1 MNEIIKKN
9 GISFGI
15 ITGVVSALITT
26 AIYSIDLNLF
36 TKWWLGIII
45 FIIYITIGI
54 ILLSKTKKELKGIF
68 TFKQAF
74 TTYFISAVIG
84 ILISVGFNI
93 LLFNIIDPSV
103 KDTLNDITIKYTA
116 ETMEKFGAPS
126 SAISEAVKK
135 MQESNPYS
143 TIELLKGSAFSIAGS
158 ALFGLL
164 LALIFKS
171 KPSQE

>member
-9 GISFGI
+9 GVSFGI

-45 FIIYITIGI
+45 FLFYITIGI
-54 ILLSKTKKELKGIF
+54 VLLSKTKKELKGIF
-68 TFKQAF
+68 SFKEAF

-84 ILISVGFNI
+84 ILISVSFNI
-93 LLFNIIDPSV
+93 LLFNVIDPSV
-103 KDTLNDITIKYTA
+103 KDTLNEITIKYTV

-126 SAISEAVKK
+126 SAINEAVKK
-135 MQESNPYS
+135 MQESSPYS
-143 TIELLKGSAFSIAGS
+143 TLELIKGSAFSIAGR

-171 KPSQE
+171 KPTQE

>member
-9 GISFGI
+9 GISYGI

-36 TKWWLGIII
+36 VKWWLGIII
-45 FIIYITIGI
+45 ILVYIIISI
-54 ILLSKTKKELKGIF
+54 ILLSKTKKELKGIYS
-68 TFKQAF
+68 FKEAF

-93 LLFNIIDPSV
+93 LLFNVIDPSA
-103 KDTLNDITIKYTA
+103 KDAINEIVIKYTA
-116 ETMEKFGAPS
+116 ETMQKFGAPS
-126 SAISEAVKK
+126 ASIAEAVKK
-135 MQESNPYS
+135 MQENNPYS
-143 TIELLKGSAFSIAGS
+143 TFELLKSSIFSIAGS

>member
-9 GISFGI
+9 GISYGI

-36 TKWWLGIII
+36 VKWWLGIMII
-45 FIIYITIGI
+45 LVYIIISV

-68 TFKQAF
+68 TFKEAF

-93 LLFNIIDPSV
+93 LLFNVIDPSA
-103 KDTLNDITIKYTA
+103 KDSINEIVIKYTA
-116 ETMEKFGAPS
+116 ETMQKFGAPS
-126 SAISEAVKK
+126 ASISEAVKK
-135 MQESNPYS
+135 MQENNPYS
-143 TIELLKGSAFSIAGS
+143 TIELLKSSIFSIGGS

-171 KPSQE
+171 KPTQE

>member
-9 GISFGI
+9 GVSYGI

-36 TKWWLGIII
+36 VKWWLGIMII
-45 FIIYITIGI
+45 FVYIIISI

-68 TFKQAF
+68 TFKEAF

-93 LLFNIIDPSV
+93 LLFNVIDPSA
-103 KDTLNDITIKYTA
+103 KDAINEIVIKYTA
-116 ETMEKFGAPS
+116 ETMQKFGAPS
-126 SAISEAVKK
+126 TSISEAVKK
-135 MQESNPYS
+135 MQENNPYS
-143 TIELLKGSAFSIAGS
+143 TFELLKSSIFSIAGS

-171 KPSQE
+171 KPTQE

>member
-9 GISFGI
+9 GVSFGVM
-15 ITGVVSALITT
+15 TGILSALIT
-26 AIYSIDLNLF
+26 ASIYAIDLNLF
-36 TKWWLGIII
+36 VKWWLGIVII
-45 FIIYITIGI
+45 VVYLIIGI
-54 ILLSKTKKELKGIF
+54 VLLTKTKKELKGMF
-68 TFKQAF
+68 TFKEAF

-84 ILISVGFNI
+84 IAISVGFNI
-93 LLFNIIDPSV
+93 LLFNVIDPSA
-103 KDTLNDITIKYTA
+103 KDSINEIVIKYTA
-116 ETMEKFGAPS
+116 ETMQKFGAPS
-126 SAISEAVKK
+126 AAVNEAIKK
-135 MQESNPYS
+135 MQENNPYS

>member
-9 GISFGI
+9 GVSFGVM
-15 ITGVVSALITT
+15 TGILSALITA
-26 AIYSIDLNLF
+26 AIYAIDLNLF
-36 TKWWLGIII
+36 VKWWLGIVII
-45 FIIYITIGI
+45 VVYLIIGI
-54 ILLSKTKKELKGIF
+54 VLLTKTKKELKGVF
-68 TFKQAF
+68 TFKEAF

-84 ILISVGFNI
+84 IAISVGFNI
-93 LLFNIIDPSV
+93 LLFNVIDPSA
-103 KDTLNDITIKYTA
+103 KDSINEIVIKYTA
-116 ETMEKFGAPS
+116 ETMQKFGAPS
-126 SAISEAVKK
+126 AAVNEAIKK
-135 MQESNPYS
+135 MQENNPYS